1 MNINTKTV
9 PARTYFCVAEEV
21 TQPEIGFFAKRA
33 VGPLYDT
40 AKAMN
45 LPIAGDLELI
55 CPQWNAEGKSR
66 VMFAIPLSS
75 PPGGN
80 SGSAASPYFFW
91 DSSPFKCAWADY
103 KGSMPSIKDAWAA
116 FGNAVKA
123 AGHQRTPDMAWREI
137 YKHWEDFNSENN
149 VTELQVEIQ

>member
-9 PARTYFCVAEEV
+9 PARKYFCVAEGA
-21 TQPEIGFFAKRA
+21 TQPEIGLFAKRA
-33 VGPLYDT
+33 VGPLYDA

-45 LPIAGDLELI
+45 LPIGGDLELI

-66 VMFAIPLSS
+66 VIFAIPLAAT
-75 PPGGN
+75 PGGN
-80 SGSAASPYFFW
+80 AGSPVSPYFFW
-91 DSSPFKCAWADY
+91 DAPAFKCALADY
-103 KGSMPSIKDAWAA
+103 QGSMPSIKAAWAD

-123 AGHQRTPDMAWREI
+123 AGHKGTPDMAWREV

-149 VTELQVEIQ
+149 VTELQIEIQ

>member
-9 PARTYFCVAEEV
+9 PARKYFCVAEEA

-40 AKAMN
+40 AKSMN
-45 LPIAGDLELI
+45 LPIGGDLELI

-66 VMFAIPLSS
+66 VIFAIPLD
-75 PPGGN
+75 GTLGDN
-80 SGSAASPYFFW
+80 AGAVASPYFFW
-91 DSSPFKCAWADY
+91 DAPAFKCAWADY
-103 KGSMPSIKDAWAA
+103 KGSMPSIKAAWAA

-123 AGHQRTPDMAWREI
+123 AGQMGTPDMAWREV

-149 VTELQVEIQ
+149 LTELQVEIL